1 MKESSKRLEL
11 CFFKELNVLCA
22 LHSHTTVVTI
32 LRPSS
37 HPYLSLSTSRPGLLS
52 SKWDIFPNGLQNC
65 KLEKGGSLERRN
77 MGFQLELR
85 WNMELQLVGFSSMD
99 NFKSFKGSSS
109 LVPLVGSFQ
118 LLWTEIPRAYP
129 AWNSFVFRV
138 SSYLSSRP
146 ELQEFVENLQDL
158 EDQIMT

>member
-1 MKESSKRLEL
+1 
-11 CFFKELNVLCA
+11 
-22 LHSHTTVVTI
+22 
-32 LRPSS
+32 
-37 HPYLSLSTSRPGLLS
+37 LLS

-138 SSYLSSRP
+138 SLYSSEACRP
-146 ELQEFVENLQDL
+146 FQSIPASDLFFQFIFELPPG
-158 EDQIMT
+158 TS